1 MQERGTGVTCAAVSS
16 YRGERGASYK
26 EGTCI
31 LKLLMKGKPIL
42 TTIGFIGAKQKSFMP
57 DQKKPAVRHTIRWKW
72 LFIIGLIGV
81 LIIVLPTPEGLSAEG
96 KRVLAVLVMAAGA
109 FVTDALP
116 VPAVALLIPIAL
128 VLLQIDT
135 PDGIANSMM
144 SDSVLFI
151 MGSLMIA
158 VVLTK
163 HGLDRRIA
171 SFILQRTGTSTLK
184 VSFGLVSACALLS
197 SVMSDHMVAAVML
210 PVGIAIVESA
220 REERSPFLGK
230 LIMFSIAYG
239 CAIGGMGTPSGGAR
253 NAIMIAYWRQLFDVH
268 IGYGQWVIAAF
279 PIVLINIPVTTF
291 ILTRVFKPEVR
302 DLENALIKINQYTLT
317 TRMSKEETKTL
328 LIFFLIITLWI
339 TVGDRFG
346 LGMIALFGA
355 VLFLILG
362 LVEWGDYQRSVAWG
376 VVLLYSGAISL
387 GIALMKTGAAF
398 YIAEGFLGFLQEI
411 GLYSEQSFTA
421 SSAFLT
427 MMMTQAMSDGA
438 AVAVIGPI
446 NLELAYLTG
455 ASIIR
460 VGLATASSAAFAYLL
475 VIGTPPNA
483 IVSSSGYVFPR
494 DFLKAGIFQT
504 GASFL
509 ILLFFISFVWRILGI

>member
-1 MQERGTGVTCAAVSS
+1 M
-16 YRGERGASYK
+16 YN
-26 EGTCI
+26 
-31 LKLLMKGKPIL
+31 
-42 TTIGFIGAKQKSFMP
+42 
-57 DQKKPAVRHTIRWKW
+57 VRHTIRWKW
-72 LFIIGLIGV
+72 LFIIGLVGACII
-81 LIIVLPTPEGLSAEG
+81 LIPAPEGLTEEG
-96 KRVLAVLVMAAGA
+96 KRVIAVLVMAAGT

-116 VPAVALLIPIAL
+116 VPGVALLIPIGL
-128 VLLQIDT
+128 VLFGIDT

-158 VVLTK
+158 AVLTK
-163 HGLDRRIA
+163 HGLDKRIA

-184 VSFGLVSACALLS
+184 VTFGIVSACAVLS
-197 SVMSDHMVAAVML
+197 SIMSDHMVAAVML
-210 PVGIAIVESA
+210 PVGIAMVESA
-220 REERSPFLGK
+220 REERSPLLGK

-253 NAIMIAYWRQLFDVH
+253 NAIMIAYWRQLYDVH

-291 ILTRVFKPEVR
+291 ILTRVFKPEVK
-302 DLENALIKINQYTLT
+302 DLKNALTKINQENVVTK
-317 TRMSKEETKTL
+317 MGVKEKKTL
-328 LIFFLIITLWI
+328 LIFFSIIALWI

-355 VLFLILG
+355 VLFLIMG

-387 GIALMKTGAAF
+387 GIAMMNTGAA
-398 YIAEGFLGFLQEI
+398 YYLAEGFLHILQEL
-411 GLYSEQSFTA
+411 GLYSEQSFAA

-427 MMMTQAMSDGA
+427 VMMTQAMSDGA

-446 NLELAYLTG
+446 NLELAYLSG
-455 ASIIR
+455 ASLIR

-509 ILLFFISFVWRILGI
+509 ILFFFIRVVWVFLGI

>member
-1 MQERGTGVTCAAVSS
+1 M
-16 YRGERGASYK
+16 
-26 EGTCI
+26 
-31 LKLLMKGKPIL
+31 
-42 TTIGFIGAKQKSFMP
+42 
-57 DQKKPAVRHTIRWKW
+57 RHTIRWKW
-72 LFIIGLIGV
+72 LFIIGLVGACII
-81 LIIVLPTPEGLSAEG
+81 LIPTPEGLTEEG
-96 KRVLAVLVMAAGA
+96 KRVIAVLVMAAGT

-116 VPAVALLIPIAL
+116 VPGVALLIPIGL
-128 VLLQIDT
+128 VVFGIDT

-158 VVLTK
+158 AVLTK
-163 HGLDRRIA
+163 HGLDKRIA

-184 VSFGLVSACALLS
+184 VSFGIVSACAVLS
-197 SVMSDHMVAAVML
+197 SIMSDHMVAAVML
-210 PVGIAIVESA
+210 PVGIAMVESA
-220 REERSPFLGK
+220 REERSPLLGK

-253 NAIMIAYWRQLFDVH
+253 NAIMIAYWRQLYDVH
-268 IGYGQWVIAAF
+268 IGYGQWMIAAF

-291 ILTRVFKPEVR
+291 ILTRVFKPEVK
-302 DLENALIKINQYTLT
+302 DLKNALTKINQKNVATK
-317 TRMSKEETKTL
+317 MSTKEKKTL
-328 LIFFLIITLWI
+328 LIFFSIIGLWI

-355 VLFLILG
+355 VLFLIIG

-387 GIALMKTGAAF
+387 GIAMMNTGAA
-398 YIAEGFLGFLQEI
+398 YYLAEGFLYILQNL
-411 GLYSEQSFTA
+411 GLYSEQSFAA

-427 MMMTQAMSDGA
+427 VMMTQAMSDGA

-446 NLELAYLTG
+446 NLELAYLSG
-455 ASIIR
+455 ASLIR

-509 ILLFFISFVWRILGI
+509 ILFFFIRVVWVFLGI

>member
-1 MQERGTGVTCAAVSS
+1 V
-16 YRGERGASYK
+16 K
-26 EGTCI
+26 E
-31 LKLLMKGKPIL
+31 KP
-42 TTIGFIGAKQKSFMP
+42 FIST
-57 DQKKPAVRHTIRWKW
+57 QKKQCVRHVIRWKW
-72 LFIIGLIGV
+72 LFIIGLIGT
-81 LIIVLPTPEGLSAEG
+81 LIIVIPTPEGLSTEG
-96 KRVLAVLVMAAGA
+96 KRVIAVLVMAAGA

-116 VPAVALLIPIAL
+116 VPGVALLIPIAL
-128 VLLQIDT
+128 VLFQIDT
-135 PDGIANSMM
+135 PDDVASSMM

-158 VVLTK
+158 AVLTK
-163 HGLDRRIA
+163 HGLDKRIA

-184 VSFGLVSACALLS
+184 VSFGIVSACAVLS
-197 SVMSDHMVAAVML
+197 SIMSDHMVAAVML

-220 REERSPFLGK
+220 REERSPSLGK

-253 NAIMIAYWRQLFDVH
+253 NAIMIAYWRQLYDVH

-291 ILTRVFKPEVR
+291 ILTQVFKPEVR
-302 DLENALIKINQYTLT
+302 DLKFALTKINQENISKK
-317 TRMSKEETKTL
+317 MSIHEKKTL
-328 LIFFLIITLWI
+328 IIFFLIIILWI
-339 TVGDRFG
+339 TVGNRFG

-355 VLFLILG
+355 VLFLIMG
-362 LVEWGDYQRSVAWG
+362 LVEWGDYQRGVAWG

-387 GIALMKTGAAF
+387 GIAMMKTGAAL
-398 YIAEGFLGFLQEI
+398 YLAEGFLQVLQEM
-411 GLYSEQSFTA
+411 GLYSEQSFAA

-427 MMMTQAMSDGA
+427 TLMTQAMSDGA

-446 NLELAYLTG
+446 NLELAYLSG
-455 ASIIR
+455 VSIIR

-504 GASFL
+504 TASFL
-509 ILLFFISFVWRILGI
+509 ILFFFITVIWKFLGI

>member
-1 MQERGTGVTCAAVSS
+1 MKEKPFISS
-16 YRGERGASYK
+16 
-26 EGTCI
+26 
-31 LKLLMKGKPIL
+31 
-42 TTIGFIGAKQKSFMP
+42 
-57 DQKKPAVRHTIRWKW
+57 QKKQSVRHVIRWKW
-72 LFIIGLIGV
+72 LFIIGLIGT
-81 LIIVLPTPEGLSAEG
+81 LIIIIPTPEGLSGEG
-96 KRVLAVLVMAAGA
+96 KRVIAVLVMAAGA

-116 VPAVALLIPIAL
+116 VPGVALLIPIAL

-135 PDGIANSMM
+135 PDEVASSMM

-158 VVLTK
+158 AVLTK
-163 HGLDRRIA
+163 HGLDKRIA

-184 VSFGLVSACALLS
+184 VSFGIVSACAVLS
-197 SVMSDHMVAAVML
+197 SIMSDHMVAAVML

-220 REERSPFLGK
+220 REERSPVLGK

-253 NAIMIAYWRQLFDVH
+253 NAIIIAYWRQLYDVH

-279 PIVLINIPVTTF
+279 PIVLINIPITTF
-291 ILTRVFKPEVR
+291 IVTRVFKPEVR
-302 DLENALIKINQYTLT
+302 DLKIALKKINQENISKK
-317 TRMSKEETKTL
+317 MSIDEKKVL
-328 LIFFLIITLWI
+328 IIFFLIIILWI
-339 TVGDRFG
+339 TVGNRFG

-355 VLFLILG
+355 VLFLIMG
-362 LVEWGDYQRSVAWG
+362 LVEWGDYQRGVAWG

-387 GIALMKTGAAF
+387 GIAMMKTGAAL
-398 YIAEGFLGFLQEI
+398 YLAEGFLQILQDL
-411 GLYSEQSFTA
+411 GLYSGQSFAA

-427 MMMTQAMSDGA
+427 TMMTQAMSDGA

-446 NLELAYLTG
+446 NLELAYLSG
-455 ASIIR
+455 FSIIR

-504 GASFL
+504 AASFL
-509 ILLFFISFVWRILGI
+509 ILFFFITVVWEFLGI